1 MPKTKTRRLKQ
12 KTIEKC
18 LALLY
23 MFHERLIKYECKQL
37 SEQNY
42 TMLEKTIEELE
53 EVEDTIEKL
62 EKETKKNDRQ

>member
-1 MPKTKTRRLKQ
+1 MPKTRRLKQ

-37 SEQNY
+37 NEQNY
-42 TMLEKTIEELE
+42 EMLEKTIKDLE
-53 EVEDTIEKL
+53 NIEDTINKI
-62 EKETKKNDRQ
+62 EKETKK